1 MSTGAEHDM
10 PIERIVAA
18 TDFSQASA
26 LALQRAARLAAAHGA
41 VLHVATVLPSGWLGQ
56 VRAWF
61 AGAEVQADAETIGRR
76 LAEFAEALRRDGRPA
91 VRTHVLEGDARD
103 EIAALA
109 HRLQAHLLVVG
120 AHGRSLVGETIL
132 GSTALA
138 LLERCDVPI
147 LVVRNDAVQDYQRAL
162 VGVEFG
168 AASAQ
173 AVRFAAGL
181 CPRAD
186 LSLLHAYEDPFA
198 AELFLGQ
205 ASPDAESYYRGR
217 AREQAKRSLDGFVGE
232 LGELASRCHPLLAY
246 GPPGLLLA
254 HEAQHQHADLV
265 VLGSRRKG
273 RLEAALLGSVASNV
287 AQMVAADVLL
297 VREAG
302 E

>member
-1 MSTGAEHDM
+1 M

-41 VLHVATVLPSGWLGQ
+41 ELHVATVLPSGWLDQ

-61 AGAEVQADAETIGRR
+61 AGADVQADTETIGRR
-76 LAEFAEALRRDGRPA
+76 LAEHTESLRREGLPE
-91 VRTHVLEGDARD
+91 VGTLVLEGEARD

-109 HRLQAHLLVVG
+109 QRLQAQLLVVG

-147 LVVRNDAVQDYQRAL
+147 LVVRNDAVQDYRRAL

-173 AVRFAAGL
+173 AVRFAAAL
-181 CPRAD
+181 CPQAD

-205 ASPDAESYYRGR
+205 ANPEAESYYRRR
-217 AREQAKRSLDGFVGE
+217 AREQAKRSIDGFVAD
-232 LGELASRCHPLLAY
+232 LGGLAGRCHPLLAY

-273 RLEAALLGSVASNV
+273 RLDAALLGSVASNV
-287 AQMVAADVLL
+287 TQMVTADVLL
-297 VREAG
+297 VREGAPAAPPG
-302 E
+302 

>member
-1 MSTGAEHDM
+1 M

-26 LALQRAARLAAAHGA
+26 LAMQRAARLAAAHGA
-41 VLHVATVLPSGWLGQ
+41 ELHVATVLPSGWLDQ

-61 AGAEVQADAETIGRR
+61 AGAEVQADAHAIQRR
-76 LAEFAEALRRDGRPA
+76 LAEDAEALQRDGRPA
-91 VRTHVLEGDARD
+91 VRTQVLEGEARD

-109 HRLQAHLLVVG
+109 HRQQARLLVVG

-147 LVVRNDAVQDYQRAL
+147 LVVRNDAGADYRRAL
-162 VGVEFG
+162 VGVEFS

-173 AVRFAAGL
+173 AVRFAAAL
-181 CPRAD
+181 CPQAD

-205 ASPDAESYYRGR
+205 ANPDAESYYRGR
-217 AREQAKRSLDGFVGE
+217 AREQAKRSLDGFVGG

-254 HEAQHQHADLV
+254 HEAPHQRADLV

-273 RLEAALLGSVASNV
+273 RLETALLGSVASNV
-287 AQMVAADVLL
+287 TQMVAADVLL

-302 E
+302 SAAG

>member
-1 MSTGAEHDM
+1 M

-26 LALQRAARLAAAHGA
+26 LALQRAARLAAAHVA
-41 VLHVATVLPSGWLGQ
+41 ELHVTTVLPSGWLSQ

-61 AGAEVQADAETIGRR
+61 AGADVQADAETVGRR
-76 LAEFAEALRRDGRPA
+76 LAESAEALRRDGRPA
-91 VRTHVLEGDARD
+91 VRTQVLEGEARD

-147 LVVRNDAVQDYQRAL
+147 LVVRNDAEQDYQRAL

-173 AVRFAAGL
+173 AVRFAAEL

-205 ASPDAESYYRGR
+205 ANADAESYYRGR

-232 LGELASRCHPLLAY
+232 LGELAARCHPLIAY

-273 RLEAALLGSVASNV
+273 GPEAALLGSVASN
-287 AQMVAADVLL
+287 ATQMVAADVLL
-297 VREAG
+297 VRERGRGAR
-302 E
+302 

>member
-1 MSTGAEHDM
+1 M
-10 PIERIVAA
+10 PIERVVAA

-26 LALQRAARLAAAHGA
+26 LALRRAARLAAAHGA
-41 VLHVATVLPSGWLGQ
+41 VLHVTTVLPAGWLGQ

-61 AGAEVQADAETIGRR
+61 AGADVQADAEAIGQR
-76 LAEFAEALRRDGRPA
+76 LAESADALRQNGRPA
-91 VRTHVLEGDARD
+91 VHTQVLEGEARD
-103 EIAALA
+103 EIAVLA
-109 HRLQAHLLVVG
+109 NRLQAHLLVVG

-132 GSTALA
+132 GSTALT

-147 LVVRNDAVQDYQRAL
+147 LVVRNGADQDYQRLL
-162 VGVEFG
+162 VGVESS

-173 AVRFAAGL
+173 AVQYAAAL

-186 LSLLHAYEDPFA
+186 LTLLHAYEDPFA

-205 ASPDAESYYRGR
+205 ANPDAESYYRAR
-217 AREQAKRSLDGFVGE
+217 AREQAKLSLDGFVSE
-232 LGELASRCHPLLAY
+232 LGELALRCHPLLAY

-273 RLEAALLGSVASNV
+273 LLEAALLGSVASNV
-287 AQMVAADVLL
+287 TQMVHSDVLL
-297 VREAG
+297 VRDQGSEAR
-302 E
+302 

>member
-1 MSTGAEHDM
+1 M

-26 LALQRAARLAAAHGA
+26 LALQRAAHLATAHGA
-41 VLHVATVLPSGWLGQ
+41 TLHVVTVLPAGWLGQ

-61 AGAEVQADAETIGRR
+61 AGADVQADAEAIGRR
-76 LAEFAEALRRDGRPA
+76 LAEGAEALQHHGLPQ
-91 VRTHVLEGDARD
+91 VRTQVLEGEARD

-109 HRLQAHLLVVG
+109 QRLQAQLLVVG

-147 LVVRNDAVQDYQRAL
+147 LVVRNGAEEDYRQVL

-173 AVRFAAGL
+173 AVRYAAAL
-181 CPRAD
+181 CPQAD

-205 ASPDAESYYRGR
+205 ANPDAESFYRGR
-217 AREQAKRSLDGFVGE
+217 AREQAKRSLDGFVAG
-232 LGELASRCHPLLAY
+232 LGELAGRCHPLLAY

-273 RLEAALLGSVASNV
+273 RLGAALLGSVASNV
-287 AQMVAADVLL
+287 TQMVTTDVLL
-297 VREAG
+297 VRETG
-302 E
+302 SDSH

>member
-109 HRLQAHLLVVG
+109 QRLQAHLLVVG

-147 LVVRNDAVQDYQRAL
+147 LVVRSDAVQDYQRAL

-181 CPRAD
+181 CPWAD
-186 LSLLHAYEDPFA
+186 LSLLHTYEDPFA

>member
-1 MSTGAEHDM
+1 M
-10 PIERIVAA
+10 PIEVIAAA
-18 TDFSQASA
+18 TDFSQAST

-41 VLHVATVLPSGWLGQ
+41 VLHVTTVLPSGWLGQ
-56 VRAWF
+56 VRSWF
-61 AGAEVQADAETIGRR
+61 AGADVQADTDTVGRR
-76 LAEFAEALRRDGRPA
+76 LAEHAESLRRDGLPE
-91 VRTHVLEGDARD
+91 VRTQVLEGEARD

-109 HRLQAHLLVVG
+109 HRVEAQLLVVG

-147 LVVRNDAVQDYQRAL
+147 LVVRNDAGQDYQRAL
-162 VGVEFG
+162 VGVEFST
-168 AASAQ
+168 ASAQ
-173 AVRFAAGL
+173 AVRFAAAL
-181 CPRAD
+181 CPQAD

-205 ASPDAESYYRGR
+205 ANPEAESYYRGR
-217 AREQAKRSLDGFVGE
+217 AREQAKRSIDGFVAD
-232 LGELASRCHPLLAY
+232 LGELAGRCHPLIAY
-246 GPPGLLLA
+246 GPPGLLLS

-287 AQMVAADVLL
+287 TQMVTADVLL
-297 VREAG
+297 VREPPLPAG
-302 E
+302 A

>member
-1 MSTGAEHDM
+1 M
-10 PIERIVAA
+10 PIECIVAA
-18 TDFSQASA
+18 TDFSQAST
-26 LALQRAARLAAAHGA
+26 LALQRAARLAAAQGA

-61 AGAEVQADAETIGRR
+61 AGADVQADADVIDRR
-76 LAEFAEALRRDGRPA
+76 LAESAEALRRDGRPA
-91 VRTHVLEGDARD
+91 VRTQVLEGEARD
-103 EIAALA
+103 EISALA
-109 HRLQAHLLVVG
+109 HRLPAQLLVVG

-147 LVVRNDAVQDYQRAL
+147 LVVRNGTEQDYQRAL

-173 AVRFAAGL
+173 AVQYAAAL
-181 CPRAD
+181 CPQAD

-205 ASPDAESYYRGR
+205 ANPEAESYYRGR
-217 AREQAKRSLDGFVGE
+217 AREQAKRSLDGFVAG
-232 LGELASRCHPLLAY
+232 LGELAGRCHPLIAY

-273 RLEAALLGSVASNV
+273 RLDAALLGSVASNV
-287 AQMVAADVLL
+287 TQMVCADVLL
-297 VREAG
+297 VRERAG
-302 E
+302 GAH

>member
-1 MSTGAEHDM
+1 M
-10 PIERIVAA
+10 PIECIVAA

-41 VLHVATVLPSGWLGQ
+41 ALHVTTVLPSGWLGQ

-61 AGAEVQADAETIGRR
+61 AGADVQADAEVIDRR
-76 LAEFAEALRRDGRPA
+76 LAEGAETLRRDGRPA
-91 VRTHVLEGDARD
+91 VHTQVLEGEARD

-109 HRLQAHLLVVG
+109 HRLQAQLLVVG
-120 AHGRSLVGETIL
+120 AHGRSLVGETVL

-147 LVVRNDAVQDYQRAL
+147 LVVRNDTGEDYQRVL

-168 AASAQ
+168 AASAH
-173 AVRFAAGL
+173 AVQYAAAL
-181 CPRAD
+181 CPLAD

-217 AREQAKRSLDGFVGE
+217 AREQAKRSLDGFVGGI
-232 LGELASRCHPLLAY
+232 GELAGRCHPLLAY

-254 HEAQHQHADLV
+254 HEAQHQRADLV
-265 VLGSRRKG
+265 VLGSRRKS
-273 RLEAALLGSVASNV
+273 RLDAAILGSVASNV
-287 AQMVAADVLL
+287 ALMVTADVLL
-297 VREAG
+297 VREPPLPPG
-302 E
+302 R